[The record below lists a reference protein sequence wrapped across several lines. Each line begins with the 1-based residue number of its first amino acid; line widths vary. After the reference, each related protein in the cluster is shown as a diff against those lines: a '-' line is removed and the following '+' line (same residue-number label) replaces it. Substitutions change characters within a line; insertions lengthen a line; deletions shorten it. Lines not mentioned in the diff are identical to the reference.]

1 MGILI
6 KITIII
12 KIKTTKIMATIDKT
26 AITAIIIGR
35 NIEEIIIG
43 TMIIIYER
51 CQILLNV
58 FHVIRRDTLLTNVET
73 IQPVEII
80 LIILRDHRRVIY

>member
-1 MGILI
+1 MGTLI

-12 KIKTTKIMATIDKT
+12 KIKTKIMATIDRTAIT

-43 TMIIIYER
+43 TIIIIDE
-51 CQILLNV
+51 
-58 FHVIRRDTLLTNVET
+58 
-73 IQPVEII
+73 
-80 LIILRDHRRVIY
+80 